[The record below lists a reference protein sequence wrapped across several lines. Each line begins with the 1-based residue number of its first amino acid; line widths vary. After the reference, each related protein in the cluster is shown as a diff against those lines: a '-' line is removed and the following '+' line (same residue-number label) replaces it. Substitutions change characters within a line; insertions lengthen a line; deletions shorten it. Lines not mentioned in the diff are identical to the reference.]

1 MALQLWLLD
10 LDRLPGLFLVA
21 FGLGGF
27 VVGYVVD
34 RWWTL
39 LVPALA
45 IVVALIVAAIV
56 PDDPHML
63 GESIPFIAIVL
74 VCLVAIP
81 WTSRSRSGSCSAGSS
96 HRATADRSRSIL
108 APRMCHAYAIECPC
122 RIDAE
127 QRYQSDT
134 RPTGAP
140 APAARL
146 LPRGVYTGT
155 T

>member
-1 MALQLWLLD
+1 MTALSSNLWTQPQPPPRPTAAIGRGVLVLAWMALQLWLLD
-10 LDRLPGLFLVA
+10 LDRLPGLFLLA

-45 IVVALIVAAIV
+45 IVVALIVGAIV
-56 PDDPHML
+56 PDDPHTL

-81 WTSRSRSGSCSAGSS
+81 ALDVPLTLG
-96 HRATADRSRSIL
+96 IL
-108 APRMCHAYAIECPC
+108 FRRFVAPRH
-122 RIDAE
+122 R
-127 QRYQSDT
+127 
-134 RPTGAP
+134 
-140 APAARL
+140 
-146 LPRGVYTGT
+146 
-155 T
+155 